1 MVRATPHGGW
11 WLCGGGCEVGGGE
24 LLCAFLHLELQK
36 IEGALAAFAPTS
48 PALGSVVPALTLEM
62 RILGDHER
70 RVHRETREP
79 ATGPILP
86 RVLVS
91 LRTPAPRVLSPD
103 PRRPEN
109 DQLAP
114 AAQAE
119 RSPSAPR
126 LHSVPRPWG
135 E

>member
-1 MVRATPHGGW
+1 M
-11 WLCGGGCEVGGGE
+11 
-24 LLCAFLHLELQK
+24 CAFLYLALQK

-48 PALGSVVPALTLEM
+48 PALGSVAPALTLEM
-62 RILGDHER
+62 RILGEHER

-79 ATGPILP
+79 ATGLVLP

-109 DQLAP
+109 DHLAP
-114 AAQAE
+114 VAQAE
-119 RSPSAPR
+119 RSPPAPR

>member
-1 MVRATPHGGW
+1 MWW
-11 WLCGGGCEVGGGE
+11 WLRAGGGGE
-24 LLCAFLHLELQK
+24 LLCAFLYLALQK

-48 PALGSVVPALTLEM
+48 PALGSVAPALTLEM

-79 ATGPILP
+79 TTGLVLP

-103 PRRPEN
+103 PGGRKMTTRHQRLKPN
-109 DQLAP
+109 GARQL
-114 AAQAE
+114 
-119 RSPSAPR
+119 
-126 LHSVPRPWG
+126 LGFTLPRPWG

>member
-1 MVRATPHGGW
+1 MG
-11 WLCGGGCEVGGGE
+11 EGE
-24 LLCAFLHLELQK
+24 LLCAFLYLELQK
-36 IEGALAAFAPTS
+36 IEGALAAFGPTS
-48 PALGSVVPALTLEM
+48 PALGSVAPALTLEM
-62 RILGDHER
+62 RVLGDHER
-70 RVHRETREP
+70 RVHRETRES
-79 ATGPILP
+79 ATGLILP
-86 RVLVS
+86 RVLMS